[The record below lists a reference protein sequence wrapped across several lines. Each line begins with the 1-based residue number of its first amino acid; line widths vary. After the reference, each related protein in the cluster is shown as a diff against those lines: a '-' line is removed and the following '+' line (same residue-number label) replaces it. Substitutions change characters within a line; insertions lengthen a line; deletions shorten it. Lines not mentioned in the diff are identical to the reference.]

1 MLTIGL
7 ALVRLIPEPSRPA
20 LLGGLLRFLSHRET
34 HDVLR
39 LWQAD
44 RPLLR
49 HLHQI
54 SEQLVDFPP
63 IELPSVSQ
71 PIHGQ
76 FRGLLE
82 LNYLAAHF
90 STRRAPGLTPRDQL
104 KICCFRVWLLFKA
117 LEFCKAGHQIDL
129 SLKLLCTHLRMALDD
144 RDAGQK
150 LAWFLTNIE
159 PAPSLTQFEL
169 ALRFNAD
176 KGRTGGTGA
185 ELDRVRAIESLL
197 NNHPRPDKGHE
208 PLWLPLPSP
217 PEDPEQTLLQ
227 TFGWTFVEQAPGEPI
242 LFPRSAHEDEFQLLE
257 AAVDEQMTPPQA
269 AREARGIAFQTQED
283 QQFLVY
289 SWNRLRPDES
299 ALLQSS
305 IRECLQDPDPA
316 RKLLAAISALA
327 LCLRRSMQT
336 VESLRLGSSAN
347 KDWQLDLSK
356 GCLHRLPSRREV
368 RWKANESSKSWIR
381 SLGKQWVLELN
392 PDLKAILTTAG
403 HAHPQA
409 QTIKGLWADQALS
422 LEAAF
427 NQLCREIPGL
437 ARVSSGLLVHQPEQL
452 AFEQFLDHTY
462 ARLITSPPR
471 AGIPGAGAYSS
482 WNASQVAATFDLIAG
497 QVGHMAV
504 DSPEENF
511 LGSELDPD
519 DSLIG
524 ESFARLRNRINTL
537 GDTSDWI
544 SYHNHLTAYTVL
556 LLLSATGARPVTS
569 VFECISQFDLEH
581 NHIYIEDKAS
591 RGDKDGTTG
600 RLVPLVE
607 TVSALLKEVYLP
619 YLRHLADG
627 LRTWLLAMSV
637 EVAAQSERIGSKK
650 LPLFVLF
657 KKNPEFDWVE
667 VNETS
672 LRALGLIDWPLPLN
686 LFRHRLA
693 TRLRSIGLDPE
704 IIDAQLGHAEAGS
717 ETYGDYSARCWAAD
731 SEPWGAALAQCLSML
746 EVGDVKKSFLPVT
759 PVDLPSGYQP
769 FLDEDTF
776 GRAARKQQR
785 DARKV
790 AAQRAAQEEIDR
802 FVDSR
807 PIDSIS
813 PKEWEMLG
821 RRMLLT
827 EHNLRQPN
835 ASARYEVF
843 EAFLKREWRENG
855 CRPSL
860 KKWLATL
867 PKPQTIFLP
876 QSIGVTQR
884 LHKVRQALD
893 LQFAEL
899 PQSASVSL
907 AGTVAA
913 LDLCLFGRVSSLK
926 TLEALASADRSRVR
940 LVIFQQ
946 QAYIEFSE
954 WLGQVDSPPAQ
965 RFLLPSRSARL
976 ADLALSSTKS
986 AFVTDSCQK
995 VLNEIGRAA
1004 GLAQSSPLLAPQLLR
1019 HLAQEISQENA
1030 RLLPGVVGGVLAAR
1044 VTSSALPWGDWIRS
1058 KTGQSRSPSDAAI
1071 RAKQPAESYETE
1083 EPVSPRSF
1091 IGVIDIRN
1099 RERNKK
1105 ANRAFLRAIRSALN
1119 DYLASKSRPKIRG
1132 EAPNITRT
1140 NTDTAARRNARTRIE
1155 QVLQKPD
1162 RAVSVAVFALGAWA
1176 LHLLYRPYRKG
1187 LLDAASVRRYV
1198 DSLSHGFLSFGYEID
1213 LADLDSEELTE
1224 FYRCVLE
1231 GADTSADHD
1240 TSDELEEQPEK
1251 NTPRRSESYVL
1262 QRLEEFHRFAV
1273 TRFGLESPD
1282 WSEVGDG
1289 VTGRLSNPGTITETD
1304 YLRALQSLCADPYAS
1319 STRSA
1324 RDAFVLLLAF
1334 RFGLRG
1340 GEAIGLRR
1348 RDWVDLSGAVV
1359 VLVSGRHRQLKT
1371 RGAQR
1376 QVPLLEKLTDLEQS
1390 VIDRWHAHWTAES
1403 GDDESVPLFFD
1414 EHQRQQIADIRPIR
1428 TRLIQALRAATGN
1441 PETTLHHAR
1450 HAFANRT
1457 FSYLA
1462 VPKDVEAWPFHETQ
1476 GDSID
1481 HSARRTLLTT
1491 ERPTRRSS
1499 WAAARALGH
1508 STPATSFASYLH
1520 IQHDWAVKCVAD
1532 LGVPRFA
1539 TVKLRSR
1546 RCAVDLDSWVLQPPL
1561 PLSTSSEEVR
1571 ATSSCSPS
1579 QLLKYLRLRAHG
1591 HPARSAQEK
1600 CQLADNDWK
1609 SIEHSLETA
1618 GRKIAANEIE
1628 LDTSLA
1634 PLTLPLALLSRIHRN
1649 RWQALIDFAQAREDK
1664 KTIQTQE
1671 CSAANSQQIGKNRQ
1685 ILLWLEEQFEQLRQ
1699 FIEWADLTTDEIFIY
1714 RPVRLDKRVIKW
1726 AMNAGFTNHRNPISD
1741 SGKKVFQLDTAIE
1754 DRASQ
1759 PPVVHP
1765 HRMAATLGQSSQAIK
1780 DNYELILLWLAFTS
1794 AQHSTSSVG
1803 GSTR

>member
-1 MLTIGL
+1 
-7 ALVRLIPEPSRPA
+7 
-20 LLGGLLRFLSHRET
+20 
-34 HDVLR
+34 
-39 LWQAD
+39 
-44 RPLLR
+44 
-49 HLHQI
+49 
-54 SEQLVDFPP
+54 
-63 IELPSVSQ
+63 
-71 PIHGQ
+71 
-76 FRGLLE
+76 
-82 LNYLAAHF
+82 
-90 STRRAPGLTPRDQL
+90 
-104 KICCFRVWLLFKA
+104 
-117 LEFCKAGHQIDL
+117 
-129 SLKLLCTHLRMALDD
+129 
-144 RDAGQK
+144 
-150 LAWFLTNIE
+150 
-159 PAPSLTQFEL
+159 
-169 ALRFNAD
+169 
-176 KGRTGGTGA
+176 
-185 ELDRVRAIESLL
+185 
-197 NNHPRPDKGHE
+197 
-208 PLWLPLPSP
+208 
-217 PEDPEQTLLQ
+217 
-227 TFGWTFVEQAPGEPI
+227 
-242 LFPRSAHEDEFQLLE
+242 
-257 AAVDEQMTPPQA
+257 
-269 AREARGIAFQTQED
+269 
-283 QQFLVY
+283 
-289 SWNRLRPDES
+289 
-299 ALLQSS
+299 
-305 IRECLQDPDPA
+305 
-316 RKLLAAISALA
+316 
-327 LCLRRSMQT
+327 
-336 VESLRLGSSAN
+336 
-347 KDWQLDLSK
+347 
-356 GCLHRLPSRREV
+356 
-368 RWKANESSKSWIR
+368 
-381 SLGKQWVLELN
+381 
-392 PDLKAILTTAG
+392 
-403 HAHPQA
+403 
-409 QTIKGLWADQALS
+409 
-422 LEAAF
+422 
-427 NQLCREIPGL
+427 
-437 ARVSSGLLVHQPEQL
+437 
-452 AFEQFLDHTY
+452 
-462 ARLITSPPR
+462 
-471 AGIPGAGAYSS
+471 
-482 WNASQVAATFDLIAG
+482 
-497 QVGHMAV
+497 
-504 DSPEENF
+504 
-511 LGSELDPD
+511 
-519 DSLIG
+519 
-524 ESFARLRNRINTL
+524 
-537 GDTSDWI
+537 
-544 SYHNHLTAYTVL
+544 
-556 LLLSATGARPVTS
+556 
-569 VFECISQFDLEH
+569 
-581 NHIYIEDKAS
+581 
-591 RGDKDGTTG
+591 
-600 RLVPLVE
+600 
-607 TVSALLKEVYLP
+607 
-619 YLRHLADG
+619 
-627 LRTWLLAMSV
+627 MSV

-769 FLDEDTF
+769 FVDEDTF

-785 DARKV
+785 DAQKV
-790 AAQRAAQEEIDR
+790 AAQRAAQEEINR

-855 CRPSL
+855 RRPSL

-926 TLEALASADRSRVR
+926 TLEALATADRSRVR

-954 WLGQVDSPPAQ
+954 WLGQVDSPPVQ

-986 AFVTDSCQK
+986 AFVTESCQK
-995 VLNEIGRAA
+995 VLNEIGKAA
-1004 GLAQSSPLLAPQLLR
+1004 GLAEGSPLLAPQLLR
-1019 HLAQEISQENA
+1019 HLAQEVSQENA
-1030 RLLPGVVGGVLAAR
+1030 RLLPGVVGGVLAGR
-1044 VTSSALPWGDWIRS
+1044 VPSSALPWGDWIRS

-1105 ANRAFLRAIRSALN
+1105 ANRAFLGAIRSALN
-1119 DYLASKSRPKIRG
+1119 DYIASKSRPKTTG
-1132 EAPNITRT
+1132 EAPNIIRT

-1187 LLDAASVRRYV
+1187 LLDAASVKRYV

-1240 TSDELEEQPEK
+1240 TSDEEQPEK
-1251 NTPRRSESYVL
+1251 NKPRRSESYVL
-1262 QRLEEFHRFAV
+1262 QRLEEFHRFAMG
-1273 TRFGLESPD
+1273 RFGLESPD

-1403 GDDESVPLFFD
+1403 GNDESVPLFFD
-1414 EHQRQQIADIRPIR
+1414 EHQRQQIADIRPVR
-1428 TRLIQALRAATGN
+1428 TRLLQALRAATGN

-1476 GDSID
+1476 DDSID

-1508 STPATSFASYLH
+1508 STPTTSFASYLH

-1546 RCAVDLDSWVLQPPL
+1546 RCAVDLDAWVLQPPL
-1561 PLSTSSEEVR
+1561 PLSTSIEEVR
-1571 ATSSCSPS
+1571 APSSCSPS
-1579 QLLKYLRLRAHG
+1579 QLLKYLRLRAYG
-1591 HPARSAQEK
+1591 YPARSAQEK
-1600 CQLADNDWK
+1600 CQLADKDWK
-1609 SIEHSLETA
+1609 SIEHSLEAA

-1664 KTIQTQE
+1664 KSIQAQK
-1671 CSAANSQQIGKNRQ
+1671 CSATNSQQIGKNRQ

-1699 FIEWADLTTDEIFIY
+1699 FIEWADLTTDQIFIY
-1714 RPVRLDKRVIKW
+1714 RPVRLDKRVIEW

-1754 DRASQ
+1754 VRASQ

-1765 HRMAATLGQSSQAIK
+1765 HRMAATLGKSSQAIK
-1780 DNYELILLWLAFTS
+1780 DNYELILLWLVFTS
-1794 AQHSTSSVG
+1794 AQLSTSSVG